1 VVDTGIGTVA
11 KMRRK
16 LQEGRKEEALKSYV
30 EAKAIIFLVFLSLL
44 AGCAK
49 TQLCGS
55 VYTSDKEPVKGL
67 KVQVKAE
74 PGSKSTWVKEDG
86 SFCLKGLKPNT
97 AYDIIAI
104 CETDNTRARADNVH
118 VNKGNNT
125 VPDNKMLI
133 LAIPIPT
140 KAHEDTSEDIKEG
153 PGRTVPEKP

>member
-1 VVDTGIGTVA
+1 MA

-16 LQEGRKEEALKSYV
+16 LQDGRKEKALKSYV
-30 EAKAIIFLVFLSLL
+30 EAKVIIFLVFLSLL
-44 AGCAK
+44 SGCAQ
-49 TQLCGS
+49 TQLCGL

-104 CETDNTRARADNVH
+104 CETDNTRAWADNIH
-118 VNKGNNT
+118 IDKGNNT
-125 VPDNKMLI
+125 LPDNKMLI

-140 KAHEDTSEDIKEG
+140 EAHKDTTGKEIKEG